1 MWAMNMIMALNYYY
15 FPSFS
20 SSSGI
25 LRALAVAGLAIGGS
39 DSTVV
44 AGKAAFIAVMNGSVN
59 QALFPCL
66 EQLLAGPGI
75 VGVAI
80 QAYIAFGRMRMV
92 IENYRALPAATVR
105 QRRRI
110 AGAHRG
116 SQAKQQ
122 NRHC

>member
-1 MWAMNMIMALNYYY
+1 MWAMNMIMASNYYD
-15 FPSFS
+15 FPSVS

-25 LRALAVAGLAIGGS
+25 LRTLAVADPAIGGS

-44 AGKAAFIAVMNGSVN
+44 AGKAAFIAVMNCSVN

-66 EQLLAGPGI
+66 EQLFAGPGI

-110 AGAHRG
+110 AGTHRG

-122 NRHC
+122 NRHS

>member
-1 MWAMNMIMALNYYY
+1 MNNYD

-25 LRALAVAGLAIGGS
+25 LPALAVAGLAIRGS
-39 DSTVV
+39 DSAIV
-44 AGKAAFIAVMNGSVN
+44 AGKAAFIAVMNGPIN

-66 EQLLAGPGI
+66 EQLFAGSGI
-75 VGVAI
+75 AGVAI
-80 QAYIAFGRMRMV
+80 QAYIAFGRMHTV
-92 IENYRALPAATVR
+92 IENYPALLAATVQ

-116 SQAKQQ
+116 SQAKQEK
-122 NRHC
+122 RHG